1 MTYAALAAVFVA
13 GSAAVAVATSVLRG
27 LTARWWLTTGIT
39 IAVLLILTVVFDS
52 LMIMA
57 DLFRFDEESMLGV
70 RVWQAP
76 IEDLA
81 WPVAA
86 GLLLPA
92 LREVLTPREEDA

>member
-13 GSAAVAVATSVLRG
+13 GSAAVAVAASVLRG

-92 LREVLTPREEDA
+92 LRELLTPRDEDA